1 MFQMFQPASRR
12 NFATKLELG
21 LLKLPLTQPQFSSH
35 LQGFTLVEVLVAIMV
50 TLIFISITMQM
61 FVAAAFFRA
70 KADQYNQAFN
80 WIQEDFETTFNKASQ
95 YESDAQPYSTMC
107 LATDPANGLA
117 ASFLNDATLGLG
129 GSPATIGSKDF
140 GGNTYT
146 MTRSG
151 TYANS
156 DDPFKLLILTYTV
169 TPADGEVAIAN
180 INTEIAIYAG
190 FKCP

>member
-1 MFQMFQPASRR
+1 MSQQSSSPGCQA
-12 NFATKLELG
+12 KLKLT
-21 LLKLPLTQPQFSSH
+21 LLKQLLTQ
-35 LQGFTLVEVLVAIMV
+35 LQIPSNPKGFTLVEVLVAIMV
-50 TLIFISITMQM
+50 TLIFITITMQM
-61 FVAAAFFRA
+61 FVSAAFFRA
-70 KADQYNQAFN
+70 RADQYNQAFN

-107 LATDPANGLA
+107 SATDPANGLA
-117 ASFLNDATLGLG
+117 ASFLNDATIGLG

-151 TYANS
+151 TYTNS

-169 TPADGEVAIAN
+169 TPVNGGVAIAN
-180 INTEIAIYAG
+180 INTEVAIYAG